1 MKKWLMAIMFGSVL
15 VLGACGGDN
24 GAAEEPANNNND
36 ETVDA
41 GEAEEINKESC
52 ESCQGGDL
60 EGGAGPALE
69 DNGHSAD
76 EIETIVEE
84 RQPGMPAGLVSGDDL
99 TVLADW
105 LSEQLKELSKKRIS

>member
-1 MKKWLMAIMFGSVL
+1 MFGSVL
-15 VLGACGGDN
+15 VLGACGGEN
-24 GAAEEPANNNND
+24 GASEEPANNNNG

-41 GEAEEINKESC
+41 GEAEDIYKESC
-52 ESCQGGDL
+52 ASCHGGDL

-84 RQPGMPAGLVSGDDL
+84 GQPGMTAGLVSGDDL
-99 TVLADW
+99 RVLADW
-105 LSEQLKELSKKRIS
+105 LTQQQKELSKKRIS

>member
-24 GAAEEPANNNND
+24 GASEEPANNNN
-36 ETVDA
+36 
-41 GEAEEINKESC
+41 GEAEDIYNGSC
-52 ESCQGGDL
+52 ASWLGGDL
-60 EGGAGPALE
+60 DGADGTGLE
-69 DNGHSAD
+69 DNAHSAE

-84 RQPGMPAGLVSGDDL
+84 GQPGMPAGLVSGDDL

-105 LSEQLKELSKKRIS
+105 LSEQ

>member
-1 MKKWLMAIMFGSVL
+1 MKKWLMAVVFGVVL
-15 VLGACGGDN
+15 TLGACGGD
-24 GAAEEPANNNND
+24 GDDGSSEEPAEEESG

-41 GEAEEINKESC
+41 GAAEDIYKESC
-52 ESCQGGDL
+52 ASCHGGDL
-60 EGGAGPALE
+60 GGGAGPVLE

-84 RQPGMPAGLVSGDDL
+84 GQPGMPAGLVSGDDL

-105 LSEQLKELSKKRIS
+105 LSEQ

>member
-1 MKKWLMAIMFGSVL
+1 MKKWLINHIFGSVF
-15 VLGACGGDN
+15 VIGACEEDN
-24 GAAEEPANNNND
+24 GASEEQENNNKG
-36 ETVDA
+36 ETVDD
-41 GEAEEINKESC
+41 GEAEDIYKESC
-52 ESCQGGDL
+52 ASCHGGDL

-84 RQPGMPAGLVSGDDL
+84 GQPGMPAGLVSGDDL

-105 LSEQLKELSKKRIS
+105 LSEQ